1 MCVQFRKAGQA
12 TRQRQEEAPTMP
24 HLTPAD
30 RPQRENSLRRNF
42 HFRVSWRLSGASSS
56 MPSSFAAFPVIFVIL
71 VILHIFHG
79 GNRPHYR
86 RFASRVRITLF
97 LCVLPLRHMAFMS
110 GRLLE
115 ACPNQASGSLLPQAL
130 RIILS
135 VGKRGE
141 GPGASMGDAPGHFS
155 LSYAFPVLGKK
166 KAPCPPGKG
175 EARGLWGFPSGAGT
189 TPGNPG
195 RRSQRLGCWDRR
207 TSARKRSRC

>member
-1 MCVQFRKAGQA
+1 
-12 TRQRQEEAPTMP
+12 
-24 HLTPAD
+24 
-30 RPQRENSLRRNF
+30 
-42 HFRVSWRLSGASSS
+42 
-56 MPSSFAAFPVIFVIL
+56 
-71 VILHIFHG
+71 
-79 GNRPHYR
+79 
-86 RFASRVRITLF
+86 
-97 LCVLPLRHMAFMS
+97 MAFMS

-115 ACPNQASGSLLPQAL
+115 VCPNQASGSLLPQAL

-155 LSYAFPVLGKK
+155 LSNAFACSFFQKWREKVPRRVAARGGKRAFTSAAASFLACAFAFSVDIFLSTPVFGKK

-207 TSARKRSRC
+207 TSARRRSRC